1 LGSPVPV
8 PPPLP
13 SFNLCNVPPPV
24 LASVAFQRH
33 PRPVH
38 IQGVRRTH
46 RRLFAWLRRT
56 RDPQDRSRRF
66 REYMDVAFRLHQW
79 RDEPEGSG
87 RASLRNSYFRYL
99 RGWMVDSNSRE
110 AAVLK
115 AWAESRFGLPP
126 CHHEAPIRGP
136 DDPSYLRYRTAA
148 ARGEGRTNAL
158 RLQLDLL
165 FEFIQDEVRRRYPGP
180 PRGLTLYRGIHDLDE
195 HEVTARPAR
204 DRVVVWLNNLVS
216 FTRDAERA
224 WEFGT
229 RVLEVTVP
237 TSKIVFDGRLLHTS
251 LLAGEEEVL
260 ALGGQVEAKVRW
272 W

>member
-1 LGSPVPV
+1 MA
-8 PPPLP
+8 
-13 SFNLCNVPPPV
+13 SFNLCSVPAPL
-24 LASVAFQRH
+24 LASTGFQRH

-46 RRLFAWLRRT
+46 RRLFARLRRT
-56 RDPQDRSRRF
+56 PDAKARICRF
-66 REYMDVAFRLHQW
+66 QEYMDVAFRLHQW
-79 RDEPEGSG
+79 RDEPDGSG

-99 RGWMVDSNSRE
+99 RGWMADSNSRE

-126 CHHEAPIRGP
+126 CHHGAPIRSLA
-136 DDPSYLRYRTAA
+136 DPSYLAYRTEA

-165 FEFIQDEVRRRYPGP
+165 FEFVQDEVRRRHPGHP
-180 PRGLTLYRGIHDLDE
+180 EVLTLYRGIHDLDE
-195 HEVTARPAR
+195 HEVTARPAP

-216 FTRDAERA
+216 FTRDPERA

-229 RVLEVTVP
+229 RVLEVEVP
-237 TSKIVFDGRLLHTS
+237 TSKIVFDAPLLHTS

-260 ALGGQVEAKVRW
+260 ALGGQVEARVRW